1 MDRPKAFL
9 VLQTDFYYTDEYMA
23 PLSEEGICTNP
34 QKIFFDEGQAKAYA
48 FQHSWKLFSGQP
60 LGNWGLGLDMI
71 TSLPAR
77 RFYQNLKSV
86 LPEFELP
93 SDLEDP
99 DYCIWDQ
106 LWFDGVKDPEQQ
118 RLILSWC
125 DQVKLFEVVPAQ
137 IEDENLLKEAAKIL
151 SGEVHRFELEGQ
163 SAIRKYLIP
172 ETELDRIAG
181 MFGLKFEPNP
191 EVF

>member
-34 QKIFFDEGQAKAYA
+34 QKIFFDENQARDYA
-48 FQHSWKLFSGQP
+48 FQHSWNLFSGRP
-60 LGNWGLGLDMI
+60 LGDWGLGLDMI
-71 TSLPAR
+71 TSLPTR
-77 RFYQNLKSV
+77 RFYQNLRSV
-86 LPEFELP
+86 LSEFELP
-93 SDLEDP
+93 SDLDDP
-99 DYCIWDQ
+99 DYEIWDQ
-106 LWFDGVKDPEQQ
+106 LWFDGVKNPEQK

-137 IEDENLLKEAAKIL
+137 IEDENLLKAAAEVL
-151 SGEVHRFELEGQ
+151 SREVHRFELEGH
-163 SAIRKYLIP
+163 SAIRKYLVP

-191 EVF
+191 EGF